1 MDGIGWDGIGSCCA
15 EEKRINYQHKG
26 FEGLSNKRENKQRR
40 MFVSMTSRIEYL
52 AREAADPIEAG
63 KRIRQVYFTNC
74 KLTNRQLT
82 VDLLK
87 KLYERGVGTH
97 EVASIAQGGGVPL
110 IQLPNSILKT
120 MRKSSGPHCLQ

>member
-1 MDGIGWDGIGSCCA
+1 
-15 EEKRINYQHKG
+15 
-26 FEGLSNKRENKQRR
+26 

-52 AREAADPIEAG
+52 AREAADPYEAG
-63 KRIRQVYFTNC
+63 KRMRQVYFTNC

-97 EVASIAQGGGVPL
+97 AEKLSKVSRDE
-110 IQLPNSILKT
+110 IQRS
-120 MRKSSGPHCLQ
+120 

>member
-1 MDGIGWDGIGSCCA
+1 
-15 EEKRINYQHKG
+15 
-26 FEGLSNKRENKQRR
+26 

-97 EVASIAQGGGVPL
+97 EVTSIAQGGGVPL

-120 MRKSSGPHCLQ
+120 MRKSSGPHCLH